1 MSGGSASGL
10 TVDET
15 AARRPAP
22 GAAAGTFGA
31 AVTDT
36 AFGAAALELGRASAE
51 LGRAH
56 RALARVMAGVL
67 VALHA
72 VAIVLSVGY
81 LLVWRWYD
89 DQPAATVAA
98 VTTVAWDVAFCA
110 IARRRGVGRPLAAA
124 SAAIALA
131 LLLTADRWLPPES
144 LGDSGNFI
152 FLAAVNG
159 AVAVIWAFPAATAA
173 PLVVLLGA
181 GALVGGWGHF
191 PQAVVQAALLVLA
204 PGLLGLSIGR
214 LREAARVADRRWA
227 NVVARYRGE
236 AVVLAVARDRRERE
250 RIIHD
255 TVLNTLTG
263 IAWGGGRDAALAR
276 QRCASSLAAVRDLL
290 DPDGPGGP
298 GLDERL
304 AEAAAEA
311 AGRGLRVEVD
321 NTLRVAGHGE
331 VPVELPDVVVAA
343 FVGAVRET
351 LANVERH
358 AGTGQARIRIDGGPG
373 VVTVHVSD
381 SGRGFDPGQTDPN
394 RLGLRRSVVG
404 RIEDVAGT
412 AAITSVPGCGTTVR
426 LRWRVPEVADV
437 RVDKPG
443 RRGCRLGAL
452 GALSRRIGV
461 LLVGGGDGGA
471 VAGGT
476 RGGFVP
482 DRRGVAAIAADLGE
496 AYAAGLRRAVGN
508 VAGAW
513 LAIMIVPLLT
523 TLGWVRVRP
532 VAGLLWLALAGLIAV
547 TARRVRRGA
556 LTRGEAFALVAVTLA
571 IVVAATA
578 NTRGGYIVR
587 ISDWPLLVVPLL
599 LAFVTASRPK
609 REWIAALVVTV
620 LLLAVL
626 VFRRHT
632 GQDLVIARLGSIVYG
647 CCVVQIITAMLGP
660 LLRGTADSTAR
671 RLAAE
676 AELAAHADSTPMI
689 RRERVA
695 WLGTVEQ
702 DVLPLLSGVAEGRL
716 DPGTPAVR
724 SRCAGQAAAIRQML
738 TGGGPSSAL
747 AELDAVLG
755 DAAGAG
761 VRVEIQRD
769 GDLRCAP
776 RAVRAALADLV
787 GEVLTAA
794 PEGRAIVTVLWSPQ
808 GGSVFVTMP
817 WPAGAPPVT
826 LGGARGVELGL
837 GVGLGVDV
845 GVDDGWLSVELSW
858 PSSPPPAGSTAR

>member
-1 MSGGSASGL
+1 M
-10 TVDET
+10 DET
-15 AARRPAP
+15 ASRCLAP
-22 GAAAGTFGA
+22 GAAAGSLGP

-67 VALHA
+67 IALHA

-81 LLVWRWYD
+81 LLLWHWYD
-89 DQPAATVAA
+89 GQPAATVAA
-98 VTTVAWDVAFCA
+98 VTTVAWDVVFCA
-110 IARRRGVGRPLAAA
+110 VARRRGVGRPLAAA
-124 SAAIALA
+124 SAAIALV

-144 LGDSGNFI
+144 LGDSGNFV

-159 AVAVIWAFPAATAA
+159 AVAVIWAFPAAAA
-173 PLVVLLGA
+173 GPLVLLLGA

-214 LREAARVADRRWA
+214 LREAAQVADRRWA
-227 NVVARYRGE
+227 NVEARYRGE

-263 IAWGGGRDAALAR
+263 IAWGGGRDVVLAR
-276 QRCASSLAAVRDLL
+276 RRCASSLAAVQDLL

-298 GLDERL
+298 AIDERL
-304 AEAAAEA
+304 AEIADEA
-311 AGRGLRVEVD
+311 VGRGLRVDVD
-321 NTLRVAGHGE
+321 NRLRVAGRGE
-331 VPVELPDVVVAA
+331 VPVELPAVVVTA
-343 FVGAVRET
+343 FAGAVRET

-358 AGTGQARIRIDGGPG
+358 AGTQHARIHIDGGPG
-373 VVTVHVSD
+373 VVTVQVSD
-381 SGRGFDPGQTDPN
+381 AGRGFDPDQASPN

-412 AAITSVPGCGTTVR
+412 VAVTSAPGCGTTVR
-426 LRWRVPEVADV
+426 LQWRVPEVTDDV
-437 RVDKPG
+437 RAAEPG
-443 RRGCRLGAL
+443 RRGGRIS
-452 GALSRRIGV
+452 ALSRRVGV
-461 LLVGGGDGGA
+461 LLIGGGDGATGRRRG
-471 VAGGT
+471 AGGAGDSGVGPGGM

-482 DRRGVAAIAADLGE
+482 DRRRVAAIAADLGT

-513 LAIMIVPLLT
+513 LVIMIVPLVA

-532 VAGLLWLALAGLIAV
+532 VAGLLWLALAGLIA
-547 TARRVRRGA
+547 AAAARVRRGA
-556 LTRGEAFALVAVTLA
+556 LTRGEALVLLVATLG
-571 IVVAATA
+571 ITIAATA
-578 NTRGGYIVR
+578 NTTGGDIVR
-587 ISDWPLLVVPLL
+587 IVDWPLLVVPLL

-609 REWIAALVVTV
+609 REWAAALVVTV
-620 LLLAVL
+620 LLFGGLVL
-626 VFRRHT
+626 GRHT
-632 GQDLVIARLGSIVYG
+632 GEDLVTARLGSVVYG

-695 WLGTVEQ
+695 WLGTVER
-702 DVLPLLSGVAEGRL
+702 DVLPLLAGVAEGRL
-716 DPGTPAVR
+716 DPNAPAVR
-724 SRCAGQAAAIRQML
+724 SRCVGQAAAIRRAL

-761 VRVEIQRD
+761 VGVEVQRD

-776 RAVRAALADLV
+776 RAVRAALADRV
-787 GEVLTAA
+787 GEVLAAA
-794 PEGRAIVTVLWSPQ
+794 PGGRAIVTVLWSPD

-817 WPAGAPPVT
+817 WPPESPPLT
-826 LGGARGVELGL
+826 LRSDSGKGVEP
-837 GVGLGVDV
+837 GLGVDLA
-845 GVDDGWLSVELSW
+845 VDDGLLSLELSW
-858 PSSPPPAGSTAR
+858 PSS